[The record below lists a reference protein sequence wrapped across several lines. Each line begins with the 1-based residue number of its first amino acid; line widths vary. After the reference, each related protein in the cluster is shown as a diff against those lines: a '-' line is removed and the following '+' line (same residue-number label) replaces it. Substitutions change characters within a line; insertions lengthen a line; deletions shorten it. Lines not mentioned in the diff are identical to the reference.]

1 MKRAKFSIT
10 TMSADCSTEN
20 IAEKNMKKIGNI
32 SMDPA
37 VLVDTEVYALDID
50 NAKKIAKVLIEEKAR
65 FEYVSAAEGG
75 ENRFTI
81 KVECFGTVADLLDIA
96 KYRRCKFK
104 AVVTPV
110 I

>member
-1 MKRAKFSIT
+1 
-10 TMSADCSTEN
+10 
-20 IAEKNMKKIGNI
+20 MKKIGNI

-37 VLVDTEVYALDID
+37 VLVDTEVYAQDID
-50 NAKKIAKVLIEEKAR
+50 NAKKIAKVLIEENAR
-65 FEYVSAAEGG
+65 FEYVSDKECG

-96 KYRRCKFK
+96 RYRRCKFK